1 MCRARG
7 WLSDPGRIEKP
18 QTEKIWLSWGL
29 TLHLECYKSKRH
41 MEQAHTP
48 TARAEAPSTDTTLP
62 ALDKLEP
69 GPPPAPPTG
78 PQRVARAAWWLVRVL
93 AALFV
98 FVLALQVMKTGAAG
112 FSVLQGDGFLV
123 RNAGSTLG
131 LGWLGA
137 LFVLSGSPIAAS
149 SLTLVKAESISETE
163 GFTMLTGSRL
173 GAAFVVLLVA
183 VIYALRSKQG
193 GRMKPVST
201 AVMALVTT
209 ALVYVPGSLIG
220 YALLQWGPFRSVD
233 IGFPPQFDSIIDLVY
248 GPLLERIESLP
259 AAVLFLGGLGIL
271 LLSFKL
277 IDTVLPHLDEAT
289 LMSTKFGW
297 LKRKWPMFWLGCFVA
312 FVAMSVSVALT
323 VLVPLVVKGY
333 VKREAILPY
342 IMGANI
348 TTLGDTLLAAFLLH
362 SSAAVRIVL
371 AGIVGTTIVSLVVLA
386 FFYPSVRRGV
396 WKFQRQM
403 VKNKPRLA
411 MFTAALFLM
420 PLAIILFSGLVG

>member
-1 MCRARG
+1 MDQ
-7 WLSDPGRIEKP
+7 S
-18 QTEKIWLSWGL
+18 
-29 TLHLECYKSKRH
+29 
-41 MEQAHTP
+41 HTP
-48 TARAEAPSTDTTLP
+48 TASAEARPSDAP
-62 ALDKLEP
+62 VHVDDA
-69 GPPPAPPTG
+69 PPAPRPGDHRATPSPPG
-78 PQRVARAAWWLVRVL
+78 VPQRLVRRGWWLVRFV

-98 FVLALQVMKTGAAG
+98 FVLALQVMKTGAGG
-112 FSVLQGDGFLV
+112 FSVLQGDGYLV

-149 SLTLVKAESISETE
+149 SLTLVKAESITEME

-183 VIYALRSKQG
+183 VVYALRGKEG
-193 GRMKPVST
+193 ERRKPVST

-209 ALVYVPGSLIG
+209 AFIYIPGSLIG
-220 YALLQWGPFRSVD
+220 YALLQWAPFRAIR
-233 IGFPPQFDSIIDLVY
+233 IGFPPQFDSIIDVVY
-248 GPLLERIESLP
+248 GPILERIESFP
-259 AAVLFLGGLGIL
+259 AGVLFLGGLAIL

-277 IDTVLPHLDEAT
+277 IDTVLPHLDEAR
-289 LMSTKFGW
+289 LMSSSLAW
-297 LKRKWPMFWLGCFVA
+297 LKKKWPMFALGCLVA
-312 FVAMSVSVALT
+312 LVTMSVSVALT
-323 VLVPLVVKGY
+323 VLVPLVVRGY

-348 TTLGDTLLAAFLLH
+348 TTLGDTLLAALLLH
-362 SSAAVRIVL
+362 SPAAVRIVL
-371 AGIVGTTIVSLVVLA
+371 AGIAGTTIVSLVLLA
-386 FFYPSVRRGV
+386 FFYPSVRSGV

-420 PLAIILFSGLVG
+420 PLAIIFFSGLAG